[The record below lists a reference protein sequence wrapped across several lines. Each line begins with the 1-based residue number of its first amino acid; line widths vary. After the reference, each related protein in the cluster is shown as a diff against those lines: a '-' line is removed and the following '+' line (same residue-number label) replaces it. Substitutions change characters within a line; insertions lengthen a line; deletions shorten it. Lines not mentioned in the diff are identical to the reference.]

1 MCKNKEFFFFGI
13 VLSPWRG
20 IDPRKLINTMG
31 EVNMIH
37 NKNFMWEGNQII
49 GNKREVLIN
58 LSLILSLVIEFFS
71 TEFNWET
78 TREVSRQSHIS
89 MRRTTFFNLFE
100 HDKKGSES
108 INLWNSVAFR
118 LQRTTLL

>member
-1 MCKNKEFFFFGI
+1 
-13 VLSPWRG
+13 
-20 IDPRKLINTMG
+20 
-31 EVNMIH
+31 
-37 NKNFMWEGNQII
+37 MWEGNQII